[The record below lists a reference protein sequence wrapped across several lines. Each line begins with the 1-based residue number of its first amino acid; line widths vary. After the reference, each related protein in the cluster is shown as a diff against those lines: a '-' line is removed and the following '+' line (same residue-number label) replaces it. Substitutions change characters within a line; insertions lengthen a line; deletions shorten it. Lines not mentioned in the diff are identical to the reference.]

1 MFYDTEGIYVI
12 DNIISEAH
20 QDFLENYIFN
30 KVEIPFYYNSTTNG
44 TEKEKNP
51 ELIYNRN
58 TFDLPQFTHNVIEEN
73 VYISDWGK
81 NIVEP
86 FLDNFVEFF
95 ECSDFDIF
103 RCKINL
109 STALPRTRKIIEPHV
124 DSRQKLWSVVY
135 FVNTVPNSY
144 FLIGKQTFNGEIQK
158 KFKVSRRIETK
169 KGRAVFFDSR
179 RFHSAGKCSPGYSR
193 SVINFIIGKYE
204 DL

>member
-1 MFYDTEGIYVI
+1 MFYDSEAIYVI
-12 DNIISEAH
+12 DNIISETH
-20 QDFLENYIFN
+20 QDFLEDYIFN
-30 KVEIPFYYNSTTNG
+30 KVEIPFYYNSNTNG

-51 ELIYNRN
+51 EIIHNRN

-81 NIVEP
+81 NIVEL
-86 FLDNFVEFF
+86 FLDNFAEFF

-109 STALPRTRKIIEPHV
+109 STAISRTRKIIEPHV
-124 DSRQKLWSVVY
+124 DSQQKLWSVVY
-135 FVNTVPNSY
+135 FVNTVPNSH
-144 FLIGKQTFNGEIQK
+144 FLIGKQTFNRVFQK
-158 KFKVSRRIETK
+158 KFKVSRKIETK

-179 RFHSAGKCSPGYSR
+179 RFHSAGKCSSGYSR

-204 DL
+204 HL